1 MPSTLVDLA
10 RRVAAQAPVADELA
24 VLVELDEDEA
34 QDAHGRGNA
43 AELEDLDAHVPA
55 AVGAVE
61 ADHGRHAAA
70 RELLHLLASGADDA
84 RRTDAPARARAFV
97 GLLGAARAPPGRAL
111 LLGGV
116 GLLGG
121 GVRLRGIALGGSLL
135 VFRLRLL
142 ELVRLLGGG
151 LLLRRG
157 LLLVGVSVALRTPAV
172 PAVGGAAALAA
183 LAPVRRAL
191 GGGAVAV
198 VCLPF
203 ARARPRRL
211 LLVLGVAP
219 FLLRF

>member
-10 RRVAAQAPVADELA
+10 RRVPAQAPVADELA

-34 QDAHGRGNA
+34 QDAHGRGDA

-55 AVGAVE
+55 AVRAVE
-61 ADHGRHAAA
+61 ADHGGHPAA
-70 RELLHLLASGADDA
+70 RELLHLLPGGADDA
-84 RRTDAPARARAFV
+84 RRTDAPARAGGFV
-97 GLLGAARAPPGRAL
+97 GLLGAARAPPGGAL
-111 LLGGV
+111 LLG
-116 GLLGG
+116 LLSGG
-121 GVRLRGIALGGSLL
+121 PLL
-135 VFRLRLL
+135 AFRLRLL

-191 GGGAVAV
+191 GGGAGAV
-198 VCLPF
+198 VC
-203 ARARPRRL
+203 
-211 LLVLGVAP
+211 
-219 FLLRF
+219 